1 MTYIISSLACTF
13 SRVISC
19 FILTLFRSLLL
30 PPEPGILLMRRS
42 VRPALIAWGLITSLL
57 ILQFIWTYSRHGF
70 GGFQAFMQEAVYTH
84 IPITLTSVL
93 LTWLLTGLLLGLL
106 LTGRITN
113 GTVVPWAGFFILAF
127 VYVNILRERFRYGDI
142 DYYTQAAFALVR
154 GESLPDTYFYPP
166 LWATLLSALTS
177 LGENGILLFAWIAN
191 VLSFLLF
198 YFLLHRT
205 LVLYQFEPNIAAVI
219 CTLFLLLNMPVLRTF
234 MYVQVN
240 FHMMNFILLALLFY
254 RERPFLSAL
263 MLALAIHLK
272 ASPVVLLLAFLLEF
286 NWRWLTWFTI
296 SMIMI
301 AAVPAAIYGI
311 NPYFDFLHNFLALN
325 APRGLS
331 MHDSSFDSAIGMTLS
346 YVRADF
352 TIVRFLVLLA
362 KGLSAIIAIILCI
375 RSRGFL
381 SKDGSG
387 TRLFDSIVP
396 LFVAMTLLSPLVWE
410 HHGVFLTLP
419 FLLLLKKLESPAEW
433 LLYATVYLLIFLM
446 PTFDFFPWS
455 YARWIGML
463 ILFALVGITHQRSGN
478 AFFPRLNAWGDAL
491 FARGQPTP
499 KTL

>member
-1 MTYIISSLACTF
+1 
-13 SRVISC
+13 
-19 FILTLFRSLLL
+19 
-30 PPEPGILLMRRS
+30 MRRS
-42 VRPALIAWGLITSLL
+42 VRLALIAWGSITSLL
-57 ILQFIWTYSRHGF
+57 ILQFIWTYSRHGLD
-70 GGFQAFMQEAVYTH
+70 GFQAFMQEAVYTH

-106 LTGRITN
+106 LASRITK
-113 GTVVPWAGFFILAF
+113 GTIVPWAGFFILAF
-127 VYVNILRERFRYGDI
+127 VYINILRERFRYGDI

-154 GESLPDTYFYPP
+154 GEPLPDTYFYPP
-166 LWATLLSALTS
+166 LWATLLSALTP
-177 LGENGILLFAWIAN
+177 LGENAILLVAWTAN

-205 LVLYQFEPNIAAVI
+205 LVLYQFEPNAAAVI

-254 RERPFLSAL
+254 RGRPFLSAL

-286 NWRWLTWFTI
+286 NWRWLAWFAIT
-296 SMIMI
+296 MILI
-301 AAVPAAIYGI
+301 AAIPAAIYGI
-311 NPYFDFLHNFLALN
+311 NPYLDFLNNFLALN

-331 MHDSSFDSAIGMTLS
+331 MHDSSFDSAISMTLS

-352 TIVRFLVLLA
+352 TVIRFLVLLA
-362 KGLSAIIAIILCI
+362 KGLSALLAILLCI

-381 SKDGSG
+381 SPDGSG
-387 TRLFDSIVP
+387 ARLYDSIVP
-396 LFVAMTLLSPLVWE
+396 LFVVMTLLSPLVWE

-419 FLLLLKKLESPAEW
+419 FLLLLKKLESPTEW
-433 LLYATVYLLIFLM
+433 LLYGAVYLFVFLV

-455 YARWIGML
+455 YARLVGML
-463 ILFALVGITHQRSGN
+463 ILFALVGITHQRSEN
-478 AFFPRLNAWGDAL
+478 TFFPRLNAWGAAI
-491 FARGQPTP
+491 FEKGQPAP
-499 KTL
+499 RAL